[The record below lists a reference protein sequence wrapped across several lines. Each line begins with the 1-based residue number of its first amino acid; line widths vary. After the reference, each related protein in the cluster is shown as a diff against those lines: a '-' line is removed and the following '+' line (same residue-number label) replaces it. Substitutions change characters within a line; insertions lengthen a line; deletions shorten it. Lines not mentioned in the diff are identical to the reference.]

1 MESKGHF
8 QYWTSTQTR
17 ASLKDLQVMAMRMW
31 VASSG
36 WKYTEKY
43 LIEKIDFAM
52 TDSTAYNLVAIQDVC
67 AELKTESI
75 SESSICKCASYD
87 DVSKKGQTSVARSS
101 CCITNKDHQRL
112 FHYWHRFPRWI
123 IGMHSSN
130 FFVFIYKQGLLIK
143 TMEPLRT
150 LQCLQKSDEKWVTF
164 NERSLF

>member
-43 LIEKIDFAM
+43 LIEKIDFVM

-87 DVSKKGQTSVARSS
+87 DVS
-101 CCITNKDHQRL
+101 
-112 FHYWHRFPRWI
+112 
-123 IGMHSSN
+123 
-130 FFVFIYKQGLLIK
+130 
-143 TMEPLRT
+143 
-150 LQCLQKSDEKWVTF
+150 
-164 NERSLF
+164 